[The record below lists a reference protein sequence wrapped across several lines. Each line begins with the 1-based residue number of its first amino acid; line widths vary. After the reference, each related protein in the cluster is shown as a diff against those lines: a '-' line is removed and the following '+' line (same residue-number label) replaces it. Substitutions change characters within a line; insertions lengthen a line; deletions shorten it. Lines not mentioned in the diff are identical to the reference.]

1 MFEHRHEE
9 ILPLHQFVR
18 RMCKC
23 VGIALV
29 LVAFALGLGVCGY
42 HFLAGLPW
50 VDAVLNA
57 SMILT
62 GMGPVDVLHS
72 DAAKIFA
79 SAYAIFSGL
88 VFISLMALVLTPVAH
103 RVLHKFHL
111 AEEDLGEDDRP
122 DRVQAKRSKN

>member
-1 MFEHRHEE
+1 MFEHRHQD
-9 ILPLHQFVR
+9 ILPLRLFVR
-18 RMCKC
+18 RMFKC
-23 VGIALV
+23 VVIALV

-42 HFLAGLPW
+42 HYLAGLSW

-72 DAAKIFA
+72 DTAKIFA
-79 SAYAIFSGL
+79 SGYAIFSGL

-111 AEEDLGEDDRP
+111 AEEDMGGDDRP
-122 DRVQAKRSKN
+122 GQK

>member
-1 MFEHRHEE
+1 MLVCLV
-9 ILPLHQFVR
+9 IAIVLMATSL
-18 RMCKC
+18 
-23 VGIALV
+23 GIGA
-29 LVAFALGLGVCGY
+29 CGY

-50 VDAVLNA
+50 VDSVLNA

-79 SAYAIFSGL
+79 SAYALFSGV
-88 VFISLMALVLTPVAH
+88 VFISLMALLLMPVAH

-111 AEEDLGEDDRP
+111 AEEDLDGED
-122 DRVQAKRSKN
+122 RSNGE